1 MIAPEFSYPVAVAEM
16 GGTQR
21 VDIAADGA
29 ARARIAER
37 LNLISLDDF
46 HVRADVRL
54 IAGGVAVHGMVKA
67 KLEQRCAATDLP
79 LPVDVDAP
87 FDLQYL
93 RDAGTADSAE
103 AEEVEI
109 SGDDCDVL
117 PLEDEAFDLGE
128 AAVQSLSLA
137 LDPFPRH
144 RDADRLLAEKGIHS
158 EAQAG
163 PFAALAAL
171 RKT

>member
-1 MIAPEFSYPVAVAEM
+1 MIEPEFSHPIAVSEL
-16 GGTQR
+16 GEKQR
-21 VDIAADGA
+21 VDISADEA
-29 ARARIAER
+29 ARGRIAQR
-37 LNLISLDDF
+37 LDLISLEELQVQAE
-46 HVRADVRL
+46 VRP
-54 IAGGVAVHGMVKA
+54 IAGGVAVRGTVKA
-67 KLEQRCAATDLP
+67 KLEQRCAATGLP
-79 LPVDVDAP
+79 FPVDVETP

-93 RDAGTADSAE
+93 RDAWGAESA
-103 AEEVEI
+103 AVEEIEI

-117 PLEDEAFDLGE
+117 PLEGDAFDLGE

-144 RDADRLLAEKGIHS
+144 PDADRLLAENGILS

-171 RKT
+171 RKP